1 MANIKFRTVIVIGD
15 TIVKQSKEK
24 AKTIKPS
31 KYKEKELKRS
41 NVIVID

>member
-1 MANIKFRTVIVIGD
+1 MVNTKFRTVIVIGD
-15 TIVKQSKEK
+15 TIVKQSKKK

-41 NVIVID
+41 NVITIG